1 MGYTGELHT
10 MLSNGATVQEIADW
24 LFSLKVSRGHDINEN
39 TKEDCF
45 VTLNTFTHSFI
56 TGVGFDA

>member
-24 LFSLKVSRGHDINEN
+24 LFSLKVSRGHNINEE
-39 TKEDCF
+39 TVKDCY
-45 VTLNTFTHSFI
+45 FTAKHFYEEFHSRSD
-56 TGVGFDA
+56 V

>member
-45 VTLNTFTHSFI
+45 VTAKHFYTQFHYGS
-56 TGVGFDA
+56 GV